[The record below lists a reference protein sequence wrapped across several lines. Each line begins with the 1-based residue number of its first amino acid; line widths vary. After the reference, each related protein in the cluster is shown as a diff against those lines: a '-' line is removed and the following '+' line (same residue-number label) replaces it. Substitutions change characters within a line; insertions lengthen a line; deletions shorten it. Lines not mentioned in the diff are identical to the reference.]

1 MATETIVVG
10 IDASAAG
17 LNAARSGVWL
27 AERMKARCRL
37 VHAVADAWMMV
48 PPPEIGLTG
57 MGSFQRASVNDA
69 RSLMLQT
76 LAGMVPPAVADLL
89 EAAPGRSAS
98 VVSDAAHRDNAKL
111 VVLGGKH
118 HHGLERL
125 LGSTVTD
132 LLRMTDVPL
141 LVSDRGMSRMERILV
156 AADLSDAAIP
166 AIRAAQDWAEMFNA
180 SLRLL
185 HVAEAMPSPGS
196 GMPRSEEDFQ
206 RAADDVR
213 RRLIPH
219 LTLAGSS
226 IMIRPGPAAA
236 VIATEAEMWNAD
248 LVVVGSHGKGFVD
261 RLILGSTSEQMLRLL
276 VAPTLVVPSGTV
288 AKREITPA
296 RTYAD
301 YTC

>member
-10 IDASAAG
+10 IDASASG

-57 MGSFQRASVNDA
+57 MASFQRASADDA
-69 RSLMLQT
+69 RSLMQQA
-76 LAGMVPPAVADLL
+76 LAGVVPPADAAGL
-89 EAAPGRSAS
+89 EATPGRSAT
-98 VVSDAAHRDNAKL
+98 VVSDAAHRDGAKL
-111 VVLGGKH
+111 IVLGGKH

-132 LLRMTDVPL
+132 LLRMTDLPL
-141 LVSDRGMSRMERILV
+141 LVTDRAMSRMQRILV

-166 AIRAAQDWAEMFNA
+166 AIRAAQDWAEMFGA

-206 RAADDVR
+206 RSAEDVR

-226 IMIRPGPAAA
+226 IMIRPGPVAP

-248 LVVVGSHGKGFVD
+248 LIVVGSHGKGFVD

-276 VAPTLVVPSGTV
+276 IAPTLVVPSVV
-288 AKREITPA
+288 ADKREVTPA
-296 RTYAD
+296 RAYAGN
-301 YTC
+301 TC